1 MSPSV
6 CVRSLLV
13 VTVMITKGAA
23 IRILE
28 GGGLEF
34 FLEINIF
41 VEKMGEINKLPQDMV
56 EMNIFP
62 TQ

>member
-13 VTVMITKGAA
+13 VTVMITKGAT

-28 GGGLEF
+28 GGGPGV
-34 FLEINIF
+34 FLGINIF